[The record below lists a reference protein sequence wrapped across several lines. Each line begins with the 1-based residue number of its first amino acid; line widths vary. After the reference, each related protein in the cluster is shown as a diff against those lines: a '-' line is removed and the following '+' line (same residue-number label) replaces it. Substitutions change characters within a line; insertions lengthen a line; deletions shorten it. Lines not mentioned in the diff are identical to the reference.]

1 MGQPV
6 TATARDRTARPTSLD
21 EAVAAMREAGPG
33 GVLIRGAGT
42 KLAWGGPVERPHTEL
57 DTRGLDALV
66 AHNAG
71 DMTAEVGA
79 GMPLARLQDAL
90 AGAGQWLALD
100 PPSGLDD
107 GATVGGILAAGD
119 AGPRRLRY
127 GTVRDLVIGTTFVL
141 ADGTVGHS
149 GSHVIKNVAGFDV
162 TRLLTGSLGTLG
174 LVAQVIVRLHPLPAA
189 SLTLR
194 VPAPMA
200 AASALALTLAASP
213 VEPTAVTW
221 LDEELLVR
229 LEGGGD
235 GVEAQARATAELARA
250 AGRGPDAE
258 RLEGEAEAA
267 AWARVAEATAGAEG
281 ETVARAG
288 TLPDRLPAVA
298 EALARAAEAVG
309 VSAGLTADAC
319 VGTATARLAG
329 GDAPA
334 HAAAVAAWRA
344 AVERLGGTVALRRRL
359 DGVDGL
365 VPAWGTPP
373 PAIELM
379 RAVKRRLD
387 PDDRCGPGR
396 FAPWF

>member
-1 MGQPV
+1 V
-6 TATARDRTARPTSLD
+6 TATVGNRSIRPTSLD
-21 EAVAAMREAGPG
+21 EAAAAMREQRARPG
-33 GVLIRGAGT
+33 GVLIRGGGT
-42 KLAWGGPVERPHTEL
+42 KLSWGGAVDRTLTEL
-57 DTRGLDALV
+57 DTRGLDELV

-79 GMPLARLQDAL
+79 GMPLARLQDEL

-100 PPSGLDD
+100 PPGSGD

-174 LVAQVIVRLHPLPAA
+174 LIVRVIVRLHPLPAA
-189 SLTLR
+189 GATLR
-194 VPAPMA
+194 VPAGMA
-200 AASALALTLAASP
+200 EASALATALAASP
-213 VEPTAVTW
+213 IEPSAVTW
-221 LDEELLVR
+221 LDDALLVR
-229 LEGGGD
+229 IEGGQG
-235 GVEAQARATAELARA
+235 GVDAQAPATAGLAGA
-250 AGRGPDAE
+250 NGLDAE
-258 RLEGEAEAA
+258 VLDADAEAA
-267 AWARVAEATAGAEG
+267 AWAGVAEATAGTDG
-281 ETVARAG
+281 DTVARAG
-288 TLPDRLPAVA
+288 VLPGRLPAVA
-298 EALARAAEAVG
+298 GALQRAAEASG
-309 VSAGLTADAC
+309 VTAALVADAC
-319 VGTATARLAG
+319 VGTATARLSG
-329 GDAPA
+329 GDGAG
-334 HAAAVAAWRA
+334 HAATVAAWRGE
-344 AVERLGGTVALRRRL
+344 VERLGGTVTLRRRAP
-359 DGVDGL
+359 GVDGL

-379 RAVKRRLD
+379 RRVKALLD